1 MLYYINPV
9 EEDQCV
15 FITYE
20 GEMVA
25 AEAESARHEVNALLG
40 VMRWN
45 RIVVDITQLQS
56 IPTAWELF
64 WFSECLFSD
73 LPRNV
78 RIALVIRLDQARH
91 ARLVKNIARNRGVI
105 LGCFAD
111 AEDALAWVNPVNPF
125 VATALAASF

>member
-1 MLYYINPV
+1 MLYYINPS

-15 FITYE
+15 FLAYE
-20 GEMVA
+20 GEIEA
-25 AEAESARHEVNALLG
+25 AEAESAQQKVNALLD
-40 VMRWN
+40 MKRWN
-45 RIVVDITQLQS
+45 RVVVDVTQLQS

-64 WFSECLFSD
+64 RFSESLFSD

-91 ARLVKNIARNRGVI
+91 ARLVKNIARNQGVI

-111 AEDALAWVNPVNPF
+111 AEDAMAWVNPVNPF
-125 VATALAASF
+125 LATAQAASF